1 MVFKTFK
8 RGSKR
13 LAKGIGKEA
22 GKVGSLAK
30 KSLKTSFEDIKEER
44 GVRKKAFRSARMK
57 AIKSQASIEGRASV
71 KKSGGFGIVPP
82 MDIVF
87 GPRTK
92 KKKKGKKRENQ
103 EDAFFPF

>member
-1 MVFKTFK
+1 
-8 RGSKR
+8 
-13 LAKGIGKEA
+13 
-22 GKVGSLAK
+22 
-30 KSLKTSFEDIKEER
+30 
-44 GVRKKAFRSARMK
+44 MK